1 MRPYAAAGRPPV
13 LAPLLTVTS
22 RCIAQIGLAA
32 SLWKMTRKKSGQA
45 AKVAVPEFDALA
57 DKVLAC
63 IEDERT
69 TA

>member
-1 MRPYAAAGRPPV
+1 
-13 LAPLLTVTS
+13 
-22 RCIAQIGLAA
+22 
-32 SLWKMTRKKSGQA
+32 MTRKKSGQA

>member
-1 MRPYAAAGRPPV
+1 M
-13 LAPLLTVTS
+13 LTVTS